1 MNAVERS
8 DVLANGPKDR
18 QASGH
23 LQRAAQGHGD
33 TGRLTDRRNHT
44 LRKELPSKEGQNSEF

>member
-8 DVLANGPKDR
+8 DVLANGPEDS

-23 LQRAAQGHGD
+23 LQRSAQGHGD
-33 TGRLTDRRNHT
+33 TGRPMERRNHT
-44 LRKELPSKEGQNSEF
+44 LRKELPSKKGQNGEF